1 MEFGAFNPETQTYV
15 SRHKSGLLSVAATTL
30 SDILGVVRAGH
41 TVKDIVWPSGTHDN
55 WNTPDGVSR
64 NVYDLYF
71 RTIDRGVAA
80 WPSTTLYHWI
90 GDCSTYEFAKLR
102 PYVDTYF
109 NLSTAVL
116 ERRSWFMR
124 KYNIVLNE
132 TIGVMYRGTDKSSE
146 APRIEPS
153 EYLKYIRSI
162 PAYKQYRILLVTDQ
176 ASAVH
181 TLRKAERI
189 ITTSRELAV
198 TESDYPVDHFLY
210 SAPKP
215 KVKHVQRVIDPVF
228 VLDEMPVSDGHDA
241 MHNVKDKPI
250 SNYELGINY
259 LAAVSILGECRY
271 FVADGV
277 SNASL
282 WMYLYRG
289 HAGNTIQIHP
299 AFGQGLKIYNNIK

>member
-1 MEFGAFNPETQTYV
+1 MEFGAYNPETRTYV

-30 SDILGVVRAGH
+30 SDILGVVRLGAGH
-41 TVKDIVWPSGTHDN
+41 TVEHIEWPAEKHDN

-71 RTIDRGVAA
+71 RTIDRGVVA

-109 NLSTAVL
+109 NLSEAVL

-124 KYNIVLNE
+124 KYNIVLNG

-153 EYLKYIRSI
+153 EYLKYIRAI
-162 PAYKQYRILLVTDQ
+162 PAYKQYRILLVTDD
-176 ASAVH
+176 AYAVQY
-181 TLRKAERI
+181 LCKAEQPVV
-189 ITTSRELAV
+189 ELFRPKQY
-198 TESDYPVDHFLY
+198 YPLDHFLY
-210 SAPKP
+210 EPPRTCQAPT
-215 KVKHVQRVIDPVF
+215 VINPVF
-228 VLDEMPVSDGHDA
+228 VLDEMPVSNGHDA
-241 MHNVKDKPI
+241 MHNVKDKTI

-259 LAAVSILGECRY
+259 LAAVSILSTCKY
-271 FVADGV
+271 FIADGV

-289 HAGNTIQIHP
+289 HADNTVQIHP
-299 AFGQGLKIYNNIK
+299 EFGKGLRVYNNIK